1 MNLLDRF
8 RAWLNRDMT
17 EATNRMSLAF
27 QDAFERQ
34 REAIAHNSN
43 LLTNLAAGCNS
54 LDHHQQDCHSELV
67 AVIVKMAN
75 SCASLE
81 QALTD
86 RLDIIEGRLDEL
98 KPGQP
103 AAVSSAGGHKRWTDR
118 RDERVSKHFNRD
130 EFVRNLQK
138 AGTNGE

>member
-8 RAWLNRDMT
+8 RAWMNRDVY
-17 EATNRMSLAF
+17 
-27 QDAFERQ
+27 
-34 REAIAHNSN
+34 IAMN
-43 LLTNLAAGCNS
+43 L
-54 LDHHQQDCHSELV
+54 QQQEIVNGLV
-67 AVIVKMAN
+67 RLAN

>member
-1 MNLLDRF
+1 MDERTNSEVVGMDF
-8 RAWLNRDMT
+8 QETAVILN
-17 EATNRMSLAF
+17 S
-27 QDAFERQ
+27 
-34 REAIAHNSN
+34 
-43 LLTNLAAGCNS
+43 S
-54 LDHHQQDCHSELV
+54 LDTEFTSDLAESMGRL
-67 AVIVKMAN
+67 AN

-81 QALTD
+81 QAITD

-103 AAVSSAGGHKRWTDR
+103 ATVSSAGGHKRWTDR